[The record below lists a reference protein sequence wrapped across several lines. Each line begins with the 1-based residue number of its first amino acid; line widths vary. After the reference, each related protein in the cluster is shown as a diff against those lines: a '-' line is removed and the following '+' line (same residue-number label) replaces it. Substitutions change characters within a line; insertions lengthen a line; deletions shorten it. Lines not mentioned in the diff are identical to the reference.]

1 MNCTENYALSHS
13 NRERLENADLDT
25 LHALMWKCREDKL
38 PYKGGLWAEIEK
50 VAYRKYVMQNY
61 EITHVH
67 KLNRNTVYTPQSEES
82 I

>member
-25 LHALMWKCREDKL
+25 LHALMCKCREDKL
-38 PYKGGLWAEIEK
+38 PYKWGLWAEIEK

-61 EITHVH
+61 EITHVY
-67 KLNRNTVYTPQSEES
+67 KLNRDTMYTPPSEES